1 VHHRLASVVAVTED
15 ERLVQTFRATAT
27 TCERRAPL
35 YARLCRSIADDAPTR
50 RLLLHAP
57 PEQRLPVLLLACV
70 HWLLLTEP
78 EHELRRF
85 YPNLIDE
92 SSARA
97 LDRGD
102 PFPEFKAFC
111 ARNEPRLAGLLATR
125 TTQTNE
131 VGRCATLL
139 PALGLLAA
147 DVGPLALVD
156 VGTSAGLTL
165 MLDRYRY
172 HYTPGG
178 VLGGPSRVV
187 LPCDTRGAVPVPDR
201 MPVVSK
207 RIGLDQQPID
217 LTDGDAAAWL
227 EACVWPDQ
235 ADRFQRLRHA
245 IEVARSDPPPLRQ
258 GDAVADLLS
267 TIRAVADGGHPV
279 VTTTWVLCYLSEQQR
294 GEFLAELD
302 SFGRADDLSWI
313 AAESPAQTSG
323 LPAPD
328 DAGVHHLTV
337 VTSTR
342 WRGGKRTVTHL
353 ATAHPHGFWLHWT

>member
-1 VHHRLASVVAVTED
+1 MLRLDNVRAVTED
-15 ERLVQTFRATAT
+15 ERLVQTFRATAA

-85 YPNLIDE
+85 YPNLVDE
-92 SSARA
+92 SSDRG
-97 LDRGD
+97 LDPGD

-139 PALGLLAA
+139 PVLGRLASE
-147 DVGPLALVD
+147 VGPLALVD

-165 MLDRYRY
+165 MLDRYQYRY
-172 HYTPGG
+172 NPGG
-178 VLGGPSRVV
+178 VLGNPSPVV
-187 LPCDTRGAVPVPDR
+187 LSCQTRGAVPVPEH
-201 MPVVSK
+201 MPQLAA
-207 RIGLDQQPID
+207 RIGLDRRPID
-217 LTDGDAAAWL
+217 LTDDGDAAWL

-235 ADRFQRLRHA
+235 ADRFQRLHQA
-245 IEVARSDPPPLRQ
+245 IDLARVEPPRIHH
-258 GDAVADLLS
+258 GDAVADLVS
-267 TIRAVADGGHPV
+267 TISAVADGAHPV

-294 GEFLAELD
+294 GDFVAELD
-302 SFGRADDLSWI
+302 SFGRAADLSWI
-313 AAESPAQTSG
+313 SAESPAQTSG

-328 DAGVHHLTV
+328 DSSVHHLTV
-337 VTSTR
+337 VTATH
-342 WRGGKRTVTHL
+342 WRGGQRTVTHL

>member
-1 VHHRLASVVAVTED
+1 VRWRLDNVLAVTED

-35 YARLCRSIADDAPTR
+35 YARLCRSIAHDAATR

-57 PEQRLPVLLLACV
+57 PAQRLPVLLLACV

-85 YPNLIDE
+85 YPNLVA
-92 SSARA
+92 SSSGRP
-97 LDRGD
+97 LDHGD

-139 PALGLLAA
+139 PALGLL
-147 DVGPLALVD
+147 DREVGPLALVD

-165 MLDRYRY
+165 MLDRYCYRY
-172 HYTPGG
+172 SPGG
-178 VLGGPSRVV
+178 VVGDPSPVV
-187 LPCDTRGAVPVPDR
+187 LPCETRGEVPVPDH
-201 MPVVSK
+201 MPEVVA
-207 RIGLDQQPID
+207 RIGLDRHPID
-217 LTDGDAAAWL
+217 LGDDGAAAWL

-235 ADRFQRLRHA
+235 ADRFHRLHHA
-245 IEVARSDPPPLRQ
+245 IELARVEPPPIRQ

-267 TIRAVADGGHPV
+267 TIRAVAGGGHPV

-294 GEFLAELD
+294 GDFLAELD

-328 DAGVHHLTV
+328 DPSVHHLTV

-342 WRGGKRTVTHL
+342 WRGGQRTVTHL
-353 ATAHPHGFWLHWT
+353 ATAHPHGFWLNWT